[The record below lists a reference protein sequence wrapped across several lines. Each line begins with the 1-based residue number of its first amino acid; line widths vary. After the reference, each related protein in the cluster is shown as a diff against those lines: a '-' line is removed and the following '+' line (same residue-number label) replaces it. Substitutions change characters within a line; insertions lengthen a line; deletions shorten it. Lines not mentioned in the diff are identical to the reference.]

1 MAESVKKPRVAKSK
15 TNDEAEAKPGKA
27 RTPKNPGSARPAP
40 INGSEPTHEQ
50 IAELARKYWAQRGH
64 IDGHHEEDWFRAEN
78 QLRAKAS

>member
-15 TNDEAEAKPGKA
+15 TNAEADAKPGKP
-27 RTPKNPGSARPAP
+27 RTQKTAGSARATP

-50 IAELARKYWAQRGH
+50 IAELARNYWAQRGYT
-64 IDGHHEEDWFRAEN
+64 DGHHEEDWFLAEK

>member
-15 TNDEAEAKPGKA
+15 PNDGADAKPSKT
-27 RTPKNPGSARPAP
+27 RTQKTTGSARPTP

-50 IAELARKYWAQRGH
+50 ISELARKYWAQRGYA
-64 IDGHHEEDWFRAEN
+64 DGHHEEDWFLAEK